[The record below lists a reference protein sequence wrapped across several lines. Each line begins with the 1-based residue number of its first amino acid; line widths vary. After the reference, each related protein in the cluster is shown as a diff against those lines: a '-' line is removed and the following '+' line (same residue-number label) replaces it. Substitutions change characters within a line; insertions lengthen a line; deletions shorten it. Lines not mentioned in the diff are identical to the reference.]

1 MFFWFVSLENSP
13 DKRKLWKGSPGWDVP
28 NGNSFTIQKFLEFR
42 TSFMLKLG
50 RRDNPEILGKWL
62 TTRTVLTERKFSTK
76 ISGIFLW
83 MVKNRSLRWPK
94 LILYLQS
101 RQVKCT
107 PQDSVNELNIWKKN
121 ESVSYSR
128 NVVSNSIRHSACV
141 MNSEYVTRTSLY
153 LDKLKIFEWMK
164 FLRRH
169 LHQIQGNWAGRKVL
183 TASRVNSR
191 LIMHARMQKWIWN
204 LQVPTDSTFE

>member
-1 MFFWFVSLENSP
+1 M
-13 DKRKLWKGSPGWDVP
+13 
-28 NGNSFTIQKFLEFR
+28 NGKKPKSKVVQTDF
-42 TSFMLKLG
+42 
-50 RRDNPEILGKWL
+50 
-62 TTRTVLTERKFSTK
+62 VLT
-76 ISGIFLW
+76 
-83 MVKNRSLRWPK
+83 VKAGQVYPPRFCWW
-94 LILYLQS
+94 IEYL
-101 RQVKCT
+101 
-107 PQDSVNELNIWKKN
+107 KKN

-204 LQVPTDSTFE
+204 TSTNGFNFRIINSLIESCGVRLTWLDCNSPEVHQVPDVLFGMI